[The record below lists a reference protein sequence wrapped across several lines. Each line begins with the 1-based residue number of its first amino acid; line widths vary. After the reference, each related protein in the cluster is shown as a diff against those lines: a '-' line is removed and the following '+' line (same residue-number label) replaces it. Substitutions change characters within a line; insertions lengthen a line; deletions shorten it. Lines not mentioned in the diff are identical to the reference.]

1 MRRLWKLLN
10 GPFSCSQESLT
21 RSLPA
26 KFIQHYMLLPRGM
39 LFPIVSLEQKQDT
52 LETTVIYR
60 PLRGGD
66 SNSKPATPET
76 KPSYKR
82 NAFSET
88 LSKRLE

>member
-1 MRRLWKLLN
+1 MQNGAHIFKEDIIDAQAMEVAQRTLL
-10 GPFSCSQESLT
+10 
-21 RSLPA
+21 
-26 KFIQHYMLLPRGM
+26 LLSGV
-39 LFPIVSLEQKQDT
+39 LDSF
-52 LETTVIYR
+52 